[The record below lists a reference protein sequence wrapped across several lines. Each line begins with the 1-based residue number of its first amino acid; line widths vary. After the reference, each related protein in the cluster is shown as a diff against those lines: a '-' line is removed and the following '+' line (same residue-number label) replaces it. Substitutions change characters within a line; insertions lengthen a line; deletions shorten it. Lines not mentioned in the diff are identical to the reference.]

1 MISLQVTEK
10 SVDKTVE
17 FIHDA
22 EVYLDLKYKM
32 IRFLGLVDGEPYW
45 EVSMKDSWV
54 IKPLRKVVKVVQ
66 GFKVQT
72 IVRKIRLARIQE
84 KSQSES
90 NAELKKELLKYQV
103 NKGYKGLERLLELK
117 NSLLQKY
124 KTVMFLCYVDR
135 ESIWYT
141 QTENGCGNYFAVNN
155 RRVIRH
161 VGVHELDRVERYRTN
176 YGNSEITTYVLTNG
190 KYPLHEEV
198 TKKVARK
205 MEFIKKQY

>member
-117 NSLLQKY
+117 THYY
-124 KTVMFLCYVDR
+124 K
-135 ESIWYT
+135 SI
-141 QTENGCGNYFAVNN
+141 
-155 RRVIRH
+155 
-161 VGVHELDRVERYRTN
+161 
-176 YGNSEITTYVLTNG
+176 
-190 KYPLHEEV
+190 
-198 TKKVARK
+198 
-205 MEFIKKQY
+205 KQ